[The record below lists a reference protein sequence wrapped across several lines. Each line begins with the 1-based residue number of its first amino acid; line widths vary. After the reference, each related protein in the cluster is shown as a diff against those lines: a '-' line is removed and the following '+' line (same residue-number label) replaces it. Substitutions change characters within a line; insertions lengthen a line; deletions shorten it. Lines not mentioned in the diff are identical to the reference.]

1 MEFWILLG
9 CAIVVAIVIK
19 TLPTPEERGN
29 AGRDTQA
36 EQAPPARNGRT
47 VVRSDLPD
55 HSRHSIRRKMM
66 LRVGILALIGL
77 IGGVETLLWC
87 RRSGATDCN
96 GEGGIL
102 AFGVL
107 ALIGTFLWFRQRP

>member
-9 CAIVVAIVIK
+9 CAIVLAIVIK

-29 AGRDTQA
+29 AGKDA
-36 EQAPPARNGRT
+36 HPEQAPPARNGRT
-47 VVRSDLPD
+47 VVRRDPPD
-55 HSRHSIRRKMM
+55 SRHSIRRKMM
-66 LRVGILALIGL
+66 LRLGILALIGL

-107 ALIGTFLWFRQRP
+107 ALFGAFLWYRQRP